1 MDKYFDQLEVQREQ
15 RYMHKLIDIVEDEIE
30 KFENLRKVRKDKKS
44 IVNDKV
50 RKIDSHVNKSIRDYK
65 LSRRVV

>member
-1 MDKYFDQLEVQREQ
+1 
-15 RYMHKLIDIVEDEIE
+15 MHKLIDIVEDEIE